1 MIDTPP
7 TWTNIFCSVGG
18 FLFGLF
24 RKLLYICASF
34 TIKKTFNMEEL
45 IKKIQNAVQNNG
57 GEIRFLNHIRKE
69 RPVIQWLGVVSFEIH
84 SLNSSGVDGEIG
96 VGHSYNDVSVSYE
109 KMPQDALEKISKA
122 IDKIELVKQISQLV
136 FEKNNS
142 NLVGQTTVYLNES
155 FMLESGG
162 GTETLVDRLAVDY
175 LTASV
180 YDMSGE
186 TPEHLWNNVL
196 DYFELDY
203 ATLEEIRIRLE
214 EM

>member
-7 TWTNIFCSVGG
+7 FGQIILFTWG
-18 FLFGLF
+18 FFYLDYSENCCTFVP
-24 RKLLYICASF
+24 SF
-34 TIKKTFNMEEL
+34 TIKKTFNMEL

-57 GEIRFLNHIRKE
+57 GEINLSKE
-69 RPVIQWLGVVSFEIH
+69 KVVIQWLGVVFFEIH

-96 VGHSYNDVSVSYE
+96 VGHSYDDVSVSYE

-162 GTETLVDRLAVDY
+162 GTETLVDRLSVDY

>member
-1 MIDTPP
+1 
-7 TWTNIFCSVGG
+7 
-18 FLFGLF
+18 
-24 RKLLYICASF
+24 
-34 TIKKTFNMEEL
+34 MEEL

-57 GEIRFLNHIRKE
+57 GEINLSKE
-69 RPVIQWLGVVSFEIH
+69 KVVMQWLGVVSFEIH
-84 SLNSSGVDGEIG
+84 SLNSSGVHGEMSFG
-96 VGHSYNDVSVSYE
+96 YSCDDVWLAYE
-109 KMPQDALEKISKA
+109 KMPQYALEKFSKA

-142 NLVGQTTVYLNES
+142 NLVGQTTVYLNEP

-162 GTETLVDRLAVDY
+162 GTETLVNKLSIDY

-180 YDMSGE
+180 YDISGKE
-186 TPEHLWNNVL
+186 PEHLWNNLL

>member
-1 MIDTPP
+1 
-7 TWTNIFCSVGG
+7 
-18 FLFGLF
+18 
-24 RKLLYICASF
+24 
-34 TIKKTFNMEEL
+34 MEEL

-96 VGHSYNDVSVSYE
+96 VGRSYDDVSVSYE
-109 KMPQDALEKISKA
+109 KIPQDALEKISKA

-214 EM
+214 EI

>member
-1 MIDTPP
+1 M
-7 TWTNIFCSVGG
+7 
-18 FLFGLF
+18 
-24 RKLLYICASF
+24 
-34 TIKKTFNMEEL
+34 EL

-57 GEIRFLNHIRKE
+57 GEINLSKE
-69 RPVIQWLGVVSFEIH
+69 KVVMQWLGVVSFEIH

-96 VGHSYNDVSVSYE
+96 VGYSYEDVSVSYE
-109 KMPQDALEKISKA
+109 KMPQYALEKISKA

-175 LTASV
+175 LTASA